1 MQGIEGSGGIN
12 VRGKKHE
19 ESLANPG
26 TGYRSPTRPEILA
39 VKRVIALEGD
49 SVRTKS
55 PYPFAEERVPPGHV
69 WLEGDHAESID
80 SNTYGPVPVA
90 LLVGK
95 VKGVFWPWSKAGWIR
110 WQDWRGSGRVR
121 EASGVRG

>member
-1 MQGIEGSGGIN
+1 MG
-12 VRGKKHE
+12 H
-19 ESLANPG
+19 
-26 TGYRSPTRPEILA
+26 RSPTRPEIMA

-69 WLEGDHAESID
+69 WLEGDHAESND

-95 VKGVFWPWSKAGWIR
+95 VKGVFWPWEKAGWIR
-110 WQDWRGSGRVR
+110 WQDWRGSERVR
-121 EASGVRG
+121 EGKVVDRIGIYSL